1 MIPARTRANSAM
13 TPLDEIGLCMGTQP
27 NGRRSGHEVLALLG
41 RRPQVVGTYHPP
53 DPPPVPSWMSGS
65 GAAVWDLFRS
75 MACPTESDLECDSTL
90 VVRKSR
96 RGGPRCRT

>member
-41 RRPQVVGTYHPP
+41 RRPQIVGTYHPP
-53 DPPPVPSWMSGS
+53 DPPTRTLMDVWFMGRGVGSVPVYG
-65 GAAVWDLFRS
+65 L
-75 MACPTESDLECDSTL
+75 SDRE
-90 VVRKSR
+90 
-96 RGGPRCRT
+96 